1 MQPSKQYTTK
11 LVENMA
17 DNFGWRSYFSKRGE
31 EDYFDVEF
39 ENYTDA
45 GQDLVVSVIVPIGFT
60 IMQLANA
67 LREFWESYDP
77 DEEAS
82 LWIGN
87 DGHGA
92 NGAPYRLSEIL
103 KDMNCAK
110 KMIHHLYKR
119 FLSKAKMKKYQNIII
134 VSNNGEED

>member
-1 MQPSKQYTTK
+1 
-11 LVENMA
+11 MA
-17 DNFGWRSYFSKRGE
+17 DNFGWRSYFSKRGD
-31 EDYFDVEF
+31 EDNFDVEF

-82 LWIGN
+82 LWVGN
-87 DGHGA
+87 DGHGT
-92 NGAPYRLSEIL
+92 NGAPYRLSDIL

-110 KMIHHLYKR
+110 KMIHHLYRR
-119 FLSKAKMKKYQNIII
+119 FLSKAKMKKYKNIII
-134 VSNNGEED
+134 VSNNGEEG